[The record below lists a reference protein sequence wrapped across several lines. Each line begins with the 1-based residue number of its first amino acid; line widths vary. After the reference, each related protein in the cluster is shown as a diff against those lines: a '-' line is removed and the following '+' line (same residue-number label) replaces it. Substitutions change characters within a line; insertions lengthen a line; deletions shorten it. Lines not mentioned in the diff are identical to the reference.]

1 MISSVYNYYLST
13 YANQHVSK
21 NDTHKK
27 SELKDIYNSMVK
39 SSRKSPLY
47 KIENSE
53 VVQKYAIDLKE
64 TARAIKNV
72 AASLSDR
79 DGTIAGF
86 TKKKASSTNPRIAS
100 VKYIGE
106 DELSRL
112 EEGE

>member
-86 TKKKASSTNPRIAS
+86 TKK
-100 VKYIGE
+100 
-106 DELSRL
+106 
-112 EEGE
+112 